1 MSTRF
6 EALRYDYA
14 AFIRSKNAIME
25 RVSNAL
31 ESVNEDLIEDLSDAE
46 RQELEEM
53 QCKLEGIYEGL
64 EEIVSW

>member
-6 EALRYDYA
+6 EALRYDYEG
-14 AFIRSKNAIME
+14 FIRCKNAIME

-31 ESVNEDLIEDLSDAE
+31 ESVNEDLTEGISDGE

-53 QCKLEGIYEGL
+53 QGRLEEIYEGL
-64 EEIVSW
+64 EGIISC

>member
-64 EEIVSW
+64 EEVISW

>member
-14 AFIRSKNAIME
+14 AFIRSKNAIMD
-25 RVSNAL
+25 RISKAL

-64 EEIVSW
+64 EEVISW

>member
-53 QCKLEGIYEGL
+53 QSKLEGIYEGL
-64 EEIVSW
+64 EEVISW